1 MNYRVVFRERRSEK
15 ATGAA
20 NPVGFLQGSLSDN
33 VVRKSSFVARK
44 GPEVKSSS
52 DPVEADEELSGLGTE
67 TWEYEVAEGKDQEF
81 KDALLNSGSM
91 IEFTPIRMVDRE

>member
-15 ATGAA
+15 ATGGA
-20 NPVGFLQGSLSDN
+20 NPVAFLQGSLSDN
-33 VVRKSSFVARK
+33 VVRNSSFVARN
-44 GPEVKSSS
+44 GPEAKTTS